1 MKKINVK
8 EIARLANVSMGTVDR
23 MLHNRGRVA
32 KETEERIKEIIQAEP
47 GLIISVPESIRG
59 LIFDCDGTLVDSMQQ
74 HMRAFEL
81 AFTDFQETYRGDFFL
96 SARGMQEKEIIDV
109 YNRTYGTHLDPGTVV
124 QRKHYHLRQMINT
137 IIPIRPV
144 VDVVLKNRGK
154 LPMAVVSGG
163 TRANVQAEL
172 EVVHIKEYFKA
183 ILTADDP
190 IPPKPAPDLFI
201 EAARLMGI
209 PPHQC
214 LVFEDGDLGLEGAQ
228 KAGMQTIDVRKLPR
242 EPAEPAKG

>member
-1 MKKINVK
+1 M
-8 EIARLANVSMGTVDR
+8 
-23 MLHNRGRVA
+23 NR
-32 KETEERIKEIIQAEP
+32 KS
-47 GLIISVPESIRG
+47 LIISIPESVRG

-74 HMRAFEL
+74 HIRAWEL
-81 AFTDFQETYRGDFFL
+81 AFTDLQETYREDFFL

-109 YNRTYGTHLDPGTVV
+109 YNHTYGTRLDPEVVV
-124 QRKHYHLRQMINT
+124 QTKHHHLRQMINSIT
-137 IIPIRPV
+137 PIRSV

-163 TRANVQAEL
+163 TQANVEVEL
-172 EVVHIKEYFKA
+172 EVIHIKEYFKA

-201 EAARLMGI
+201 EAARQMGV

-214 LVFEDGDLGLEGAQ
+214 LVFEDGELGLEGAQ
-228 KAGMQTIDVRKLPR
+228 KAGMQTIDVRELPR
-242 EPAEPAKG
+242 EPADG